1 MNRFSAIA
9 TIILVARVL
18 PGIPAGAQELTDS
31 LSAARVTAVKERMR
45 NTTQTGLT
53 RIEGKQLN
61 TGVAVFGTPDIIKK
75 LQMLPGVAAGNELMS
90 GLYVHGGDGND
101 NLFLLDGVPL
111 YNISHFGGLFS
122 SFNTDLVDNL
132 DFYKSG
138 FPARYGGRMSS
149 VVDVETREGDMERY
163 HGSFSLGMIDGRV
176 QLEGPIVKGKT
187 SFNVGL
193 RRSWMDLITIP
204 ALIYANHRNGENE
217 TVDGGY
223 AMSDVNARITHRFSP
238 ESVLNANFYWGEDN
252 LRAGLDRTDPFTGED
267 GLPHGNSSKMKIGVK
282 WGSLTGSVSHQYE
295 FGKNLRARNLAY
307 FSRSSSD
314 TGYEFNF
321 RNWGADG
328 ESVTA
333 MTDSDISYIKEVGI
347 KSDWDWYPN
356 AFHHVRFG
364 LSGQYHWYH
373 SSREY
378 VSTQAQPGN
387 PEQENSDKESLGY
400 RSLEPAVYAEDEIFL
415 RYNLTLNAGLRCA
428 LFRTDDK
435 TWHSLEPRLAF
446 KWMIHPDI
454 TAKLSYTRM
463 SQFAHLVAAMYMDL
477 PSNSWMPSTNQARPM
492 VSDQIA
498 GGIYT
503 TPFPNFRFNLEGWYK
518 TMDHLLVYNGSNSF
532 VPPLTEWEKSFTEGS
547 GKSWGMELE
556 ATYSNGPLELSAYYT
571 LSWTRR
577 FFEEFYYDWF
587 PDRNDNRH
595 KVNLVATWHFA
606 KYFSLFLNWNWH
618 SGNRI
623 TFPTHIL
630 RGKGAL
636 ADRYVYD
643 APYNTKLPDYHR
655 LDAGIDFTRTTD
667 SGKTFKLNLS
677 VYNAY
682 NHLNAVFAFLDTD
695 ADGNFSGMAYGL
707 VPIIPTLSFTY
718 QF

>member
-267 GLPHGNSSKMKIGVK
+267 GLSHDNSSKMKIGVK

-321 RNWGADG
+321 RNWG
-328 ESVTA
+328 
-333 MTDSDISYIKEVGI
+333 
-347 KSDWDWYPN
+347 
-356 AFHHVRFG
+356 
-364 LSGQYHWYH
+364 
-373 SSREY
+373 
-378 VSTQAQPGN
+378 
-387 PEQENSDKESLGY
+387 
-400 RSLEPAVYAEDEIFL
+400 
-415 RYNLTLNAGLRCA
+415 
-428 LFRTDDK
+428 
-435 TWHSLEPRLAF
+435 
-446 KWMIHPDI
+446 
-454 TAKLSYTRM
+454 
-463 SQFAHLVAAMYMDL
+463 
-477 PSNSWMPSTNQARPM
+477 
-492 VSDQIA
+492 
-498 GGIYT
+498 
-503 TPFPNFRFNLEGWYK
+503 
-518 TMDHLLVYNGSNSF
+518 
-532 VPPLTEWEKSFTEGS
+532 PP
-547 GKSWGMELE
+547 
-556 ATYSNGPLELSAYYT
+556 
-571 LSWTRR
+571 
-577 FFEEFYYDWF
+577 
-587 PDRNDNRH
+587 
-595 KVNLVATWHFA
+595 
-606 KYFSLFLNWNWH
+606 
-618 SGNRI
+618 
-623 TFPTHIL
+623 
-630 RGKGAL
+630 
-636 ADRYVYD
+636 
-643 APYNTKLPDYHR
+643 
-655 LDAGIDFTRTTD
+655 
-667 SGKTFKLNLS
+667 
-677 VYNAY
+677 
-682 NHLNAVFAFLDTD
+682 
-695 ADGNFSGMAYGL
+695 
-707 VPIIPTLSFTY
+707 
-718 QF
+718 